1 MKIIYPKNLDTPEFR
16 EVFEMWLDN
25 RKELKK
31 PATSIAIKLQLKKLS
46 GFTVNECIEAI
57 ESAILHNWQGIFPK
71 KLNKF
76 EDTLTELEEGLE

>member
-1 MKIIYPKNLDTPEFR
+1 MKIIYPKNIDTPEFR
-16 EVFEMWLDN
+16 EVFEEWIAN
-25 RKELKK
+25 RIELKN

-46 GFTVNECIEAI
+46 AFTIEECIDAI

-76 EDTLTELEEGLE
+76 EDTLTELEEGL